1 MFRRLHKENKTKLI
15 EKLLHIWKSDPINN
29 LKTLLR
35 KIEEN
40 VIDLETKDQKIN
52 YKKLNFIAIFVPF
65 F

>member
-1 MFRRLHKENKTKLI
+1 MEYLVENNLINIDSDLFENKTSKSKLI

-40 VIDLETKDQKIN
+40 VIDNTTKRI
-52 YKKLNFIAIFVPF
+52 I
-65 F
+65 